1 MAGSSGFVDPSG
13 SGRQWYDLFSR
24 GARDWLRHNDKVR
37 AAVRDKLPELFAATT
52 ALAMIRDPAI
62 VILMALQDLDLPAL
76 LLVEILDE
84 AFPNSIPMHKK
95 WDLVVAVKHF
105 HQRRG
110 IER

>member
-1 MAGSSGFVDPSG
+1 MPSN
-13 SGRQWYDLFSR
+13 SR
-24 GARDWLRHNDKVR
+24 S
-37 AAVRDKLPELFAATT
+37 KLPELFAATT
-52 ALAMIRDPAI
+52 ALAMIREPAI
-62 VILMALQDLDLPAL
+62 VILTALQDLGLPAL
-76 LLVEILDE
+76 LLVDILDE

>member
-1 MAGSSGFVDPSG
+1 MLSQLGGNPLPIDVGPANAN
-13 SGRQWYDLFSR
+13 SR
-24 GARDWLRHNDKVR
+24 N
-37 AAVRDKLPELFAATT
+37 KLPEIFAATT
-52 ALAMIRDPAI
+52 ALAMIRDPAF
-62 VILMALQDLDLPAL
+62 VILTALQDLGLPAL
-76 LLVEILDE
+76 LLVDILDA

>member
-1 MAGSSGFVDPSG
+1 
-13 SGRQWYDLFSR
+13 
-24 GARDWLRHNDKVR
+24 
-37 AAVRDKLPELFAATT
+37 
-52 ALAMIRDPAI
+52 MIRDPAF
-62 VILMALQDLDLPAL
+62 VILVALQDLFIPAL
-76 LLVEILDE
+76 LLVEILDA

>member
-1 MAGSSGFVDPSG
+1 
-13 SGRQWYDLFSR
+13 
-24 GARDWLRHNDKVR
+24 
-37 AAVRDKLPELFAATT
+37 
-52 ALAMIRDPAI
+52 MIRYPAF
-62 VILMALQDLDLPAL
+62 VILTALQDLDLPAL